1 MEGEN
6 TLEQPSGLISRFID
20 LLNPNTVVIGL
31 VAGFTLYWVGSI
43 IYYAYFHPLSKYPG
57 PRLWAITRLP
67 YAFYLQRGRLPQTV
81 KALHDKYGTII
92 RIAPDELSFIEG
104 SAWKDIYQPRAGHG
118 PFDKWSMYLNPAVNG
133 AYSILTS
140 PTLQGHAR
148 IKRQLNHGFS
158 DKALQAQEGMFQGH
172 ADLFISR
179 IHDVIESG
187 KKNLDMH
194 QWYAWVTSDIMGDLV
209 FGESF
214 GCLEDSKDHR
224 WISILIQQ
232 FTSVVTITSFRF
244 FALPRKLLQMYM
256 PDRILERPREIHEYA
271 VEKVNKRISRDTER
285 PDFMYYMQRE
295 NKDNTQMS
303 REEIDTTLSALVVA
317 GGETTAT
324 FLSGI
329 TFCLVQHPEVLHKLE
344 NEVRTAFKSEDE
356 INAVS
361 TNKLVYFNACVKEGL
376 RLTPAVPFGHP
387 RTVPPGGDEVCGKR
401 LPGGTKVTIMAYAM
415 YRSEHNFKNP
425 KTFDPERWLNWNGY
439 DDQSA
444 YEPFSLG
451 PRNCIGKNLALVELK
466 IILARAIFNFN
477 FSLPEGKSDMGWEWG
492 DQNIYMLW
500 KCEPMVVQV
509 TNARKGVA

>member
-1 MEGEN
+1 
-6 TLEQPSGLISRFID
+6 
-20 LLNPNTVVIGL
+20 
-31 VAGFTLYWVGSI
+31 
-43 IYYAYFHPLSKYPG
+43 
-57 PRLWAITRLP
+57 
-67 YAFYLQRGRLPQTV
+67 
-81 KALHDKYGTII
+81 
-92 RIAPDELSFIEG
+92 
-104 SAWKDIYQPRAGHG
+104 
-118 PFDKWSMYLNPAVNG
+118 MYLNPAVNG

-401 LPGGTKVTIMAYAM
+401 LPGGVRHFPPPY
-415 YRSEHNFKNP
+415 
-425 KTFDPERWLNWNGY
+425 
-439 DDQSA
+439 
-444 YEPFSLG
+444 
-451 PRNCIGKNLALVELK
+451 
-466 IILARAIFNFN
+466 ILF
-477 FSLPEGKSDMGWEWG
+477 
-492 DQNIYMLW
+492 
-500 KCEPMVVQV
+500 
-509 TNARKGVA
+509 